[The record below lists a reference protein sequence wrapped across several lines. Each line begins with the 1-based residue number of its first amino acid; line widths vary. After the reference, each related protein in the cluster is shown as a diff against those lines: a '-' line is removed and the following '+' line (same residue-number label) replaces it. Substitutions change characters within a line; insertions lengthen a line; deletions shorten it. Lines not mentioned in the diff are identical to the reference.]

1 MAVKLFEQRS
11 LAGEYYE
18 SFEVNWKNCSDQSMG
33 TTAWIAEYDRLL
45 NRCVAEEKNGTPT
58 AVREAFDILFGL
70 VDRIDETGDEILFFA
85 DDGGSW
91 QFGEDWEVILPPWL
105 RVLSATVAPG
115 EYAERVLAM
124 MKSRC
129 SLESKILL
137 PVARK
142 TATAEQRKALA
153 ELERLE
159 QTQPSKGRGR

>member
-1 MAVKLFEQRS
+1 
-11 LAGEYYE
+11 
-18 SFEVNWKNCSDQSMG
+18 MG
-33 TTAWIAEYDRLL
+33 TTAWIAEYGRLL
-45 NRCVAEEKNGTPT
+45 KRCAAEEKQGDPA
-58 AVREAFDILFGL
+58 AVREAFDILFSL

-91 QFGEDWEVILPPWL
+91 QFGEDWEEILPPWF
-105 RVLSATVAPG
+105 RVLSATAAPG

-129 SLESKILL
+129 SLESRKLL
-137 PVARK
+137 PVALK

-159 QTQPSKGRGR
+159 QAQSSKGRAR